1 MTALNQA
8 IREKEKQI
16 PRRAFIGRAASAAA
30 LFTIIPRHV
39 MGGAGYTAPSEK
51 ITTAC
56 IGVGSQGT
64 RVMTNF
70 LKQPDV
76 QIISVCDV
84 NKESS
89 DYVEWGEHE
98 LRDRVRKLLES
109 SSWGEDFKGPTAG
122 REPSRRIVERCYAT
136 RKTSG
141 TYKGCTAYTD
151 FRELLEKEKDLDAVI
166 VCTPD
171 HTHALIAI
179 TAMKKAKHVYCQ
191 KPLTH
196 SIYEARTIARVARES
211 RVATQV
217 ATGNQASEATRLLQ
231 EWIADGAVGPVR
243 QVVNWSTRPF
253 WPQGLDRPKE
263 EQPVPASLDW
273 DLWLGP
279 APYRPYHQAYLPF
292 VWRGWCDFGTGALG
306 DMGCYSFDTVF
317 RALKLEAPLS
327 VEASSTKRYPETY
340 PQASIIHYT
349 FPARGNMPT
358 VKLTW
363 YDGGLRPPRPDELE
377 EGREMG
383 EDQEGLLFTGDK
395 GTIMCGFNGAQPKL
409 IPESKMKAYQPP
421 PKTLPRSIGN
431 DREWIEACKGGPAP
445 GANFE
450 FASMVTETVLLGNVT
465 VRTGEKLNWDRPSL
479 KVTNVPSAN
488 QYIHSE
494 CRQGW
499 SL

>member
-1 MTALNQA
+1 MTMFNQV
-8 IREKEKQI
+8 IREKEIQI
-16 PRRAFIGRAASAAA
+16 PRRAFIGRAASASA
-30 LFTIIPRHV
+30 LYTIVPRHV

-76 QIISVCDV
+76 QIVSVCDV

-89 DYVEWGEHE
+89 DYVEWEEHE
-98 LRDRVRKLLES
+98 LRDRVRTLLGS
-109 SSWGEDFKGPTAG
+109 NSWGENFKGPTAG
-122 REPSRRIVERCYAT
+122 REPARQIVEGYYAT
-136 RKTSG
+136 KKTSG
-141 TYKGCTAYTD
+141 TYKRCTAYTD
-151 FRELLEKEKDLDAVI
+151 FRELLEKEKGLDAVI

-196 SIYEARTIARVARES
+196 SIYEAHTIAQLARES

-231 EWIADGAVGPVR
+231 EWIADGAIGPVR
-243 QVVNWSTRPF
+243 QVVNWSSRPF

-263 EQPVPASLDW
+263 GQLVPASLDW

-279 APYRPYHQAYLPF
+279 APYRPYHPAYLPF
-292 VWRGWCDFGTGALG
+292 VWRGWYDFGTGALG
-306 DMGCYSFDTVF
+306 DMGCYSFDTIF

-327 VEASSTKRYPETY
+327 VEASSTQRYPETY
-340 PQASIIHYT
+340 PQAAIIYYT

-363 YDGGLRPPRPDELE
+363 YDGGLRPPHPDELV
-377 EGREMG
+377 EGREVG
-383 EDQEGLLFTGDK
+383 EEQEGLLFIGDK
-395 GTIMCGFNGAQPKL
+395 GTIMCGFNGAQPRL
-409 IPESKMKAYQPP
+409 IPESKMKAYQQP
-421 PKTLPRSIGN
+421 PKTLSRSIGH
-431 DREWIEACKGGPAP
+431 DREWIQACKGGPAP

-450 FASMVTETVLLGNVT
+450 FASMVTETVLLGNVSI
-465 VRTGEKLNWDRPSL
+465 RTGEKLNWDRPNL
-479 KVTNVPSAN
+479 KITNVPSAN
-488 QYIHSE
+488 QFIRSE
-494 CRQGW
+494 YRQGW